1 MTELVV
7 LTGAASGIGRA
18 AAQAFAARGNTCLLL
33 DRDEAGLA
41 KAAGTLPGQHHV
53 LACDLTDPAS
63 FGHIAATVAGLGRVQ
78 VVANNAGMSD
88 TSGIPMAEQTMDQL
102 DRLIALNLRA
112 PAALIRALRP
122 HLAPGARVVNI
133 SSGAGLRAIPFR
145 GAYSP
150 TKAGVIGLTH
160 ALAASDPGLSATAL
174 CPGYVR
180 TELVESL
187 ISAGRLDPAQ
197 AVTRVPLA
205 RMASPA
211 EMAEA
216 LVFLAS
222 PEAAPLN
229 GQALSYDGGSSVF
242 GGSISFNAAEAAA
255 PVAMDTPTAFA
266 VTGAY
271 DLAALLP
278 ASGSYEAQV
287 DAGALTAGNAFAAV
301 HAAAVRFAKGG
312 ARPASLTLLLPPAPT
327 DWIAAGD
334 HAAAVMAIATLACEW
349 GRSGLRINALELRGP
364 VAPQALAGV
373 LSWVG
378 GARAQ
383 YLTGQVI
390 PLGQVA

>member
-18 AAQAFAARGNTCLLL
+18 AAEIFAAQGASCLLL
-33 DRDEAGLA
+33 DRDAEGLA
-41 KAAGTLPGQHHV
+41 RVAAALPGTHHV

-63 FGHIAATVAGLGRVQ
+63 FARIAQTVAGLGRVQ

-88 TSGIPMAEQTMDQL
+88 PSGVPMADQTMAQL

-112 PAALIRALRP
+112 PAALVQALRP
-122 HLAPGARVVNI
+122 HMVPGARVVNV

-150 TKAGVIGLTH
+150 TKAGVIGLTA
-160 ALAASDPGLSATAL
+160 ALAAADHGLTATAL

-180 TELVESL
+180 TELVEGL
-187 ISAGRLDPAQ
+187 IAAGRLDPAQ
-197 AVTRVPLA
+197 AVTKVPMA

-211 EMAEA
+211 EMAQA

-222 PEAAPLN
+222 AAAAPLG

-242 GGSISFNAAEAAA
+242 GGSIAFSADQAAA
-255 PVAMDTPTAFA
+255 PVAMDLATRFA
-266 VTGAY
+266 VAGDAA
-271 DLAALLP
+271 LAALLP
-278 ASGSYEAQV
+278 PTGDYEAQV
-287 DAGALTAGNAFAAV
+287 DATPLTAGNALTAV
-301 HAAAVRFAKGG
+301 HAAAARFAKTGP
-312 ARPASLTLLLPPAPT
+312 RPASLTLLLPPAPA

-334 HAAAVMAIATLACEW
+334 HAAAQMAIATLACEW
-349 GRSGLRINALELRGP
+349 GRSGLRINALQLRQP
-364 VAPQALAGV
+364 VPADALAGV
-373 LSWVG
+373 LAWAGS
-378 GARAQ
+378 ARAQ

-390 PLGQVA
+390 PLGRPA